1 MSLQHV
7 SKKTI
12 STFGIAFIV
21 LILAACG
28 SDGPT
33 DRNFSIEF
41 ANGEP
46 VAGVETF
53 TANQG
58 DTINIALS
66 TDEAATFHIH
76 GYDLEFEVEAGGIAT
91 PVELLADA
99 TGRFAIEIEELE
111 QDVAFLEILP

>member
-1 MSLQHV
+1 MRMQLV
-7 SKKTI
+7 PEKTI
-12 STFGIAFIV
+12 STLAIAFTV
-21 LILAACG
+21 LILVACS

-46 VAGVETF
+46 VGGVERF

-58 DTINIALS
+58 DTINIDLS
-66 TDEAATFHIH
+66 TDESATFHIH
-76 GYDLEFEVEAGGIAT
+76 GYDLEFEVEAGSKDSI
-91 PVELLADA
+91 ELLADA

-111 QDVAFLEILP
+111 QDVAFLEIRP

>member
-28 SDGPT
+28 RDGPT

-46 VAGVETF
+46 VGGVERF

-58 DTINIALS
+58 DNIVIDLS
-66 TDEAATFHIH
+66 TDEAATFHLH
-76 GYDLEFEVEAGGIAT
+76 GYDIEFEVEAGSKDSI
-91 PVELLADA
+91 ELLADA

-111 QDVAFLEILP
+111 QDVAFLEIRP

>member
-12 STFGIAFIV
+12 STFVIALIA

-28 SDGPT
+28 GDGPT

-46 VAGVETF
+46 VGGVETF

-58 DTINIALS
+58 DTVIIGLS
-66 TDEAATFHIH
+66 SDEAATFHIH
-76 GYDLEFEVEAGGIAT
+76 GYDLEFEIEAGSKDSI
-91 PVELLADA
+91 ELLADA

-111 QDVAFLEILP
+111 QDVAFLEIRP

>member
-46 VAGVETF
+46 GAGVETF

-66 TDEAATFHIH
+66 TDEAATFHLH
-76 GYDLEFEVEAGGIAT
+76 GYDLEFEVEAGSKDSM
-91 PVELLADA
+91 ELLADA

>member
-1 MSLQHV
+1 MSLQRIPK
-7 SKKTI
+7 STI
-12 STFGIAFIV
+12 SIFVIAITA

-33 DRNFSIEF
+33 ERNFSIEF

-46 VAGVETF
+46 VGGVETF

-58 DTINIALS
+58 DTVNIGLS
-66 TDEAATFHIH
+66 TDEMATFHLH
-76 GYDLEFEVEAGGIAT
+76 GYDLEFEIESGGNDSI
-91 PVELLADA
+91 ELLADA

-111 QDVAFLEILP
+111 QDVAFLEIRP